1 MFSINIPGNNR
12 LEIEHL
18 VLDYNGT
25 IAFDGQLIPGV
36 GELINRLSEI
46 ISVHVITADTFGS
59 VIKSLSGVK
68 CKIHIIPEGGQDKS
82 KLAYILSL
90 GKEKTAAIGNGKND
104 ELMIENSALGICV
117 ILNEGAC
124 TATLLKSDIVCTNII
139 DALSMFENPLRL
151 KATLRT

>member
-1 MFSINIPGNNR
+1 MFSIDIPGNNR

-25 IAFDGQLIPGV
+25 IAFDGQLLPGV

-59 VIKSLSGVK
+59 VIKSLSGVN
-68 CKIHIIPEGGQDKS
+68 CKIHIIPEGGQDKA
-82 KLAYILSL
+82 KLDYILSL

-104 ELMIENSALGICV
+104 GLMIESAILGICV
-117 ILNEGAC
+117 ILNEGAF
-124 TATLLKSDIVCTNII
+124 TATLMKSDIVCKDII
-139 DALSMFENPLRL
+139 DALSLFEKPLRL
-151 KATLRT
+151 KATLRV